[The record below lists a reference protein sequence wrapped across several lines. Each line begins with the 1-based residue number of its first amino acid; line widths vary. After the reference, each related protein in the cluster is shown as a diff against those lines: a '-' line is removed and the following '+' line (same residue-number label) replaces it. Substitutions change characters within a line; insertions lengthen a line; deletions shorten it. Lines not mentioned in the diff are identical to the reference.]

1 MKRAFNVD
9 TSELV
14 SFRTGGIARELAVAE
29 TRQELLDVLSEA
41 NSLLGFWLAL
51 AVLRLSQRA
60 AWP

>member
-41 NSLLGFWLAL
+41 DSSDRSF
-51 AVLRLSQRA
+51 VFSH
-60 AWP
+60 